1 MSKKPTVIDTITAIA
16 TPSGFG
22 AVGIV
27 RLSGPKALEIAQ
39 KMIKKAI
46 TDPNQ
51 AYFLSFYNEHNEVI
65 DQGLAIFFKAPHSFT
80 GEDIVEFQAH
90 GSPIV
95 LNELLQTALH
105 HGARLAKPGEFSE
118 RAFLNEKI
126 DLTQA
131 EAIADLIQAT
141 SVKAARSAVHS
152 LQGEFSN
159 QIHRLVDQ
167 LIHLRTHIEAALDFS
182 DEEIDFLNDT
192 AVEDLLATLL
202 KSINSITSSTRHG
215 VLLQEGMHIVIAG
228 KPNAGKSSLLNALSG
243 RESAIVA
250 DIAGT
255 TRDIV
260 REFIHIDG
268 MPLHIIDTAGLHESD
283 YAIEQEAVRRAL
295 KEIELADHVL
305 FIQDITNTGAE
316 EDLSILPNDV
326 LKLLKSKPM
335 TIIKNKID
343 ITHKAP
349 TLIQENDKTVIY
361 LSAKLKQGIDLLHNH
376 FKKCMGF
383 DVHEEGLFIAR
394 RRHLDALNC
403 AKDYILHAHIQL
415 QHKNLEML
423 AEDLRLAQSE
433 LSKITGQFTTENLLS
448 QIFSTFCIG
457 K

>member
-1 MSKKPTVIDTITAIA
+1 MKSSVTDTIAAIA
-16 TPSGFG
+16 TSPGFG

-27 RLSGPKALEIAQ
+27 RLSGSGSLEIAQ
-39 KMIKKAI
+39 KIIKKTI
-46 TDPNQ
+46 TKPKH
-51 AYFLSFYNEHNEVI
+51 AHFLSFHNQNNDVI
-65 DQGLAIFFKAPHSFT
+65 DQGLVIFFKAPNSFT
-80 GEDIVEFQAH
+80 GEDIIEFQAH

-95 LNELLQTALH
+95 LNELLQTALY

-126 DLTQA
+126 DLAQA

-141 SVKAARSAVHS
+141 SLKAAHSAIHS

-159 QIHRLVDQ
+159 RVNHLLDQ
-167 LIHLRTHIEAALDFS
+167 LIHLRTYIEAALDFS

-192 AVEDLLATLL
+192 TIEDLLNALL
-202 KSINSITSSTRHG
+202 KSIAAISKSTRHG

-250 DIAGT
+250 NIAGT

-283 YAIEQEAVRRAL
+283 HEIEQEAMRRAL

-305 FIQDITNTGAE
+305 FIQDITDTQIKDE
-316 EDLSILPNDV
+316 STLPSNV
-326 LKLLKSKPM
+326 LNLLQSKPT

-343 ITHKAP
+343 LIQKTP
-349 TLIQENDKTVIY
+349 TLIQENNKTIIH
-361 LSAKLKQGIDLLHNH
+361 LSAKLKQGIDLLRNH
-376 FKKCMGF
+376 LKKCMGL
-383 DVHEEGLFIAR
+383 DTHEESLFIAR
-394 RRHLDALNC
+394 RRHLDALNI
-403 AKDYILHAHIQL
+403 AKDYIIHAQIQL
-415 QHKNLEML
+415 QNKSLETL
-423 AEDLRLAQSE
+423 AEDLRLAQTE
-433 LSKITGQFTTENLLS
+433 LSKITGQFTTEDLLS
-448 QIFSTFCIG
+448 EIFSSFCIG